1 MEQWEQWNSDGGKVK
16 VEQWGRK
23 VEQCWLTVKQ
33 RWWNRG
39 TVIVE
44 KCGGKEEQCGWN
56 SVVDQ
61 FWWNTHSGTS
71 KKAMVE
77 QWNSDG
83 GTVIVEQCGGKVEQ
97 CGGTVLV
104 EQ

>member
-1 MEQWEQWNSDGGKVK
+1 M
-16 VEQWGRK
+16 
-23 VEQCWLTVKQ
+23 VEQCG
-33 RWWNRG
+33 G
-39 TVIVE
+39 TV
-44 KCGGKEEQCGWN
+44 EQCC
-56 SVVDQ
+56 
-61 FWWNTHSGTS
+61 WNTHSATS

-97 CGGTVLV
+97 CGGTVLA

>member
-1 MEQWEQWNSDGGKVK
+1 M
-16 VEQWGRK
+16 
-23 VEQCWLTVKQ
+23 
-33 RWWNRG
+33 
-39 TVIVE
+39 
-44 KCGGKEEQCGWN
+44 
-56 SVVDQ
+56 VDQ